1 MVMHIN
7 IGRVSI
13 IIEKSYNISKQG
25 DRGESESD
33 LIGTVRIVC
42 TFYNITHDPALPSM
56 DVIPSFL
63 LFSVGLVV
71 FQMMVTLYVHNP
83 YILYQFTQLPESKF
97 NRVLIGYS

>member
-1 MVMHIN
+1 MHIN

-42 TFYNITHDPALPSM
+42 AFYNITH
-56 DVIPSFL
+56 
-63 LFSVGLVV
+63 
-71 FQMMVTLYVHNP
+71 
-83 YILYQFTQLPESKF
+83 
-97 NRVLIGYS
+97 

>member
-1 MVMHIN
+1 MHIN

-42 TFYNITHDPALPSM
+42 AFYNITHDPALPSM

-63 LFSVGLVV
+63 LFFVGLVV
-71 FQMMVTLYVHNP
+71 FQMMVTLCMFTIP
-83 YILYQFTQLPESKF
+83 AILHPLSIFTATRK
-97 NRVLIGYS
+97 

>member
-1 MVMHIN
+1 MHIN

-42 TFYNITHDPALPSM
+42 AFYNITHDPALPSM

-71 FQMMVTLYVHNP
+71 FQMMVTLCMFTIP
-83 YILYQFTQLPESKF
+83 AILHPLSIFTATRK
-97 NRVLIGYS
+97 

>member
-1 MVMHIN
+1 MHIN

-63 LFSVGLVV
+63 LFFVGLVV
-71 FQMMVTLYVHNP
+71 FQMMVTLCMFTIPASRKGCSASFINLHN
-83 YILYQFTQLPESKF
+83 YQKV
-97 NRVLIGYS
+97 N